1 MHSKIIKFITMK
13 KAKQTEKKLSLK
25 KLQLTKIN
33 NPGKIFGGTNAVFP
47 AEDCEDIDNGS
58 KPRTGQDTGR

>member
-1 MHSKIIKFITMK
+1 MK